1 MGYYGVQRGDAI
13 MTAGAT
19 QASVVN
25 QALAQIAAQYTVTGT
40 LPNFDGSAAGL
51 AAGLLYQPTVA
62 LLLRQSDSEFSR
74 ADVALTVT
82 GLAAPYP
89 WTNAYLYPSDC
100 IRIRQVRPATWNQND
115 PHPTR
120 WTEMEQNISGTQA
133 RIIACDVAGAVLT
146 YTTSNVSE
154 AEWDSIFQETFV
166 RTLGSELA
174 VALGGRPDFGEK
186 MLGVAGGLVGI
197 GAGKDS

>member
-1 MGYYGVQRGDAI
+1 

-19 QASVVN
+19 PASVAN
-25 QALAQIAAQYTVTGT
+25 QALAQIAAQYTLSGT
-40 LPNFDGSAAGL
+40 LPDFDGSAAAL

-62 LLLRQSDSEFSR
+62 LLLRQSDYEFSR

-82 GLAAPYP
+82 GIAAPYP

-100 IRIRQVRPATWNQND
+100 LRIRQVRPTTWDQND

-120 WTEMEQNISGTQA
+120 WTEMEQTIADVQT

-146 YTTSNVSE
+146 YTTSNVTE
-154 AEWDSIFQETFV
+154 AEWDSIFQETAV
-166 RTLGSELA
+166 RLLASELA
-174 VALGGRPDFGEK
+174 MALGGRPDFSEK
-186 MLGVAGGLVGI
+186 MLGVSGGLVSI

>member
-1 MGYYGVQRGDAI
+1 

-19 QASVVN
+19 PASVVN
-25 QALAQIAAQYTVTGT
+25 QSLAQIAAQYTVSGT
-40 LPNFDGSAAGL
+40 LPDFDGSAAGL
-51 AAGLLYQPTVA
+51 AAGILYAPTVA
-62 LLLRQSDSEFSR
+62 LLLRQSEYEFSR

-89 WTNAYLYPSDC
+89 WSNAYLYPSDC
-100 IRIRQVRPATWNQND
+100 IKIRQVRPVTWDQND

-120 WTEMEQNISGTQA
+120 WTEMEQTIANVQT

-146 YTTSNVSE
+146 YTTSNVTES
-154 AEWDSIFQETFV
+154 EWDSIFQETFV